1 MGEIRRICLDSLLL
15 RHAADVPENTERSG
29 FIPAKQ
35 PGFDRKTR
43 VQTTSTMMPRLGVSP
58 LSRVTLALS
67 LLIGAASQ
75 VWASTPD
82 GPTAGDTFLWIAVLL
97 LFAKISGLIEKIGQT
112 AVLGELL
119 IGVILGN
126 LYLLGIDIIE
136 PAKSDRIIAFLA
148 ELGAVILLFQIGL
161 ESNVNSMRKVGAPAF
176 LVACVGVAVP
186 FALGT
191 YVVGPWLLPEL
202 SHNAYLFL
210 GATLT
215 ATSVGITARVF
226 SDLKVLAS
234 REAQIVLGA
243 AVIDDVLGLIIL
255 AVVSAIVKT
264 GEVGA
269 TEIVWI
275 TLKAVLFLVGALV
288 VGNRLAPF
296 VSRWLSKVHTGV
308 GMKFS
313 ILIAFCLIFAWL
325 AELIGLAPIVGAFAA
340 GLVLDE
346 VYFRDFAEPE
356 LVANIRS
363 IVGREENETT
373 KDVRITLAR
382 YESHSL
388 QVLIEPVGH
397 LLVPLFFVY
406 TGLQVKIDV
415 LFNLSTLVVALG
427 ITFVAFFGKLVS
439 GLAAG
444 SVNKWIVG
452 WGMAPRGEV
461 GLIFA
466 VTGKTLGVVNDEVFS
481 VVVTVII
488 LTTLLTP
495 PILTAVVG
503 RTK

>member
-1 MGEIRRICLDSLLL
+1 LFRLPEI
-15 RHAADVPENTERSG
+15 AACATGAPENTERYRIFLAAG
-29 FIPAKQ
+29 RAVKKQ
-35 PGFDRKTR
+35 GAIKL
-43 VQTTSTMMPRLGVSP
+43 TMMPRVGQSALPRIALV
-58 LSRVTLALS
+58 LS

-75 VWASTPD
+75 AWASAPD

-119 IGVILGN
+119 VGVILGN

-148 ELGAVILLFQIGL
+148 ELGVVILLFQIGL
-161 ESNVNSMRKVGAPAF
+161 ESNVSSMRKVGVPAF
-176 LVACVGVAVP
+176 LVACVGVAAP

-191 YVVGPWLLPEL
+191 YLVGPWLLPGL

-226 SDLKVLAS
+226 SDLKALQT

-255 AVVSAIVKT
+255 AVVSAIVKA

-269 TEIVWI
+269 AEIIWI
-275 TLKAVLFLVGALV
+275 TLKAVLFLVGGLV
-288 VGNRLAPF
+288 IGNRLAPL
-296 VSRWLSKVHTGV
+296 VSRWLSKIHTGQ

-313 ILIAFCLIFAWL
+313 VLIAFCLGFAWV

-346 VYFRDFAEPE
+346 VYFRDFAEPD
-356 LVANIRS
+356 LVADIRH
-363 IVGREENETT
+363 IIAKKETET
-373 KDVRITLAR
+373 AKEVRNTLTR

-415 LFNLSTLVVALG
+415 LFNTSTLIVALG
-427 ITFVAFFGKLVS
+427 ITVVAFVGKLVA

-444 SVNKWIVG
+444 SADKWIVG

-466 VTGKTLGVVNDEVFS
+466 VTGKAMGVINDEVFS
-481 VVVTVII
+481 VVVTVVI

-495 PILTAVVG
+495 PILTAVIG
-503 RTK
+503 RANKRAR

>member
-1 MGEIRRICLDSLLL
+1 M
-15 RHAADVPENTERSG
+15 RHRTA
-29 FIPAKQ
+29 Q
-35 PGFDRKTR
+35 
-43 VQTTSTMMPRLGVSP
+43 SP
-58 LSRVTLALS
+58 LSRTAVGLS
-67 LLIGAASQ
+67 LSIGAMAQ
-75 VWASTPD
+75 AWASNPEQA
-82 GPTAGDTFLWIAVLL
+82 TAGTTFLWIAVLL

-126 LYLLGIDIIE
+126 LYLLGVDVVE
-136 PAKSDRIIAFLA
+136 PAKTNSIIAFLA
-148 ELGAVILLFQIGL
+148 ELGVVILLFQIGL
-161 ESNVNSMRKVGAPAF
+161 ESNVNSMRKVGVPAF
-176 LVACVGVAVP
+176 LVACIGVAVP

-191 YVVGPWLLPEL
+191 YLVGPWLLPGL

-226 SDLKVLAS
+226 SDLKVLQT

-269 TEIVWI
+269 IEIVWI

-288 VGNRLAPF
+288 VGNRLAPL

-313 ILIAFCLIFAWL
+313 ILISFCLIFAWL

-356 LVANIRS
+356 LVADIRNIIAKKES
-363 IVGREENETT
+363 ETA
-373 KDVRITLAR
+373 KEVRHILAR

-388 QVLIEPVGH
+388 QVLLEPVGH
-397 LLVPLFFVY
+397 FLVPLFFVY
-406 TGLQVKIDV
+406 TGLQVKLDV

-427 ITFVAFFGKLVS
+427 ITAVAFVGKLMS

-444 SVNKWIVG
+444 TADKWIIG

-466 VTGKTLGVVNDEVFS
+466 VTGKALGVINDEVFS
-481 VVVTVII
+481 VIVTVVI

-495 PILTAVVG
+495 PILTAVIG
-503 RTK
+503 HAKKRAE

>member
-1 MGEIRRICLDSLLL
+1 
-15 RHAADVPENTERSG
+15 
-29 FIPAKQ
+29 
-35 PGFDRKTR
+35 
-43 VQTTSTMMPRLGVSP
+43 MMPRIGKSP
-58 LSRVTLALS
+58 LSRTAAALS
-67 LLIGAASQ
+67 LLIGAAAQAWGS
-75 VWASTPD
+75 
-82 GPTAGDTFLWIAVLL
+82 GPESVTGGDTFLWIAVLL

-126 LYLLGIDIIE
+126 LYLLGIDVIE

-148 ELGAVILLFQIGL
+148 ELGVVILLFQIGL
-161 ESNVNSMRKVGAPAF
+161 ESSIGGMRKVGVPAF
-176 LVACVGVAVP
+176 LVACIGVAVP

-191 YVVGPWLLPEL
+191 YVVGPWLLPGL
-202 SHNAYLFL
+202 AHNAYLFL

-269 TEIVWI
+269 TEVVWI

-288 VGNRLAPF
+288 VGNRLAPLA
-296 VSRWLSKVHTGV
+296 SRWLSKVHTGV

-356 LVANIRS
+356 LVADIRR
-363 IVGREENETT
+363 IIGKKETETAREVH
-373 KDVRITLAR
+373 KTLTR

-397 LLVPLFFVY
+397 FLVPLFFVY

-427 ITFVAFFGKLVS
+427 ITAVAFIGKLAS

-444 SVNKWIVG
+444 TADKWIVG

-466 VTGKTLGVVNDEVFS
+466 VTGKALGVVDDEVFS
-481 VVVTVII
+481 VIVTVVI

-495 PILTAVVG
+495 PILTAVIG
-503 RTK
+503 RAKKREE

>member
-1 MGEIRRICLDSLLL
+1 MMFRIGQSALFRIIL
-15 RHAADVPENTERSG
+15 
-29 FIPAKQ
+29 
-35 PGFDRKTR
+35 
-43 VQTTSTMMPRLGVSP
+43 M
-58 LSRVTLALS
+58 LS
-67 LLIGAASQ
+67 LLIGAVVPS
-75 VWASTPD
+75 WASAP
-82 GPTAGDTFLWIAVLL
+82 GSVTAGDTFLWIAVLL
-97 LFAKISGLIEKIGQT
+97 LAAKISGLIEKIGQT

-126 LYLLGIDIIE
+126 LYLLGINLVE
-136 PAKSDRIIAFLA
+136 PAKTNSIIAFLA
-148 ELGAVILLFQIGL
+148 ELGVIILLFQIGL
-161 ESNVNSMRKVGAPAF
+161 ESNVNSMRKVGVPAF
-176 LVACVGVAVP
+176 LVACIGVAVP

-191 YVVGPWLLPEL
+191 YLVGPWLLSGL

-226 SDLKVLAS
+226 SDLKVLPS

-269 TEIVWI
+269 TEIIWI
-275 TLKAVLFLVGALV
+275 TLKAVLFLIGALV
-288 VGNRLAPF
+288 VGNRLAPLA
-296 VSRWLSKVHTGV
+296 SRWLSKVHTGA

-356 LVANIRS
+356 LVADIRR
-363 IVGREENETT
+363 IVAKKETETARE
-373 KDVRITLAR
+373 VRSTLAHH
-382 YESHSL
+382 ESHSL
-388 QVLIEPVGH
+388 QVLLEPVGH

-406 TGLQVKIDV
+406 TGLQVKLDV
-415 LFNLSTLVVALG
+415 LFNTATLVVALS
-427 ITFVAFFGKLVS
+427 ITVVAFVGKLVA

-444 SVNKWIVG
+444 TANKWIVG

-495 PILTAVVG
+495 PILTAVIG
-503 RTK
+503 RTRQRAG